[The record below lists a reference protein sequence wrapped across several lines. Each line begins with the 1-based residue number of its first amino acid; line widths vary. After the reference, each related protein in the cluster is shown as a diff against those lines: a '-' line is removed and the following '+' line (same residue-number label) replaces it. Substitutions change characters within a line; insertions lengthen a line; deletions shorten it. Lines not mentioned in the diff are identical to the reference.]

1 MSGIGGKTN
10 VTTSNPKPL
19 KDPLHSTQSPNSFS
33 NANQKSLT
41 TKKRMRTRRGAT
53 AAVLALMLPVVL
65 AIAAYAI
72 NVVYIELARTELQI
86 TIDVSTRAAGR
97 VLAVTRDKAQAIA
110 AAERLM
116 RENPF
121 ANEQMNLSGSDL
133 VFGVST
139 RYSETRRYDFRSGPN
154 PNAVQIQA
162 NGKIKVPM
170 LFPTMGVPI
179 DFRPV
184 KTSISTQAEMDISLV
199 VDRSGSMAFSAS
211 ENSGNYNPAAAPL
224 GWQFG
229 DPVPPNAR
237 WLDAVNAV
245 QAFLLVIEQSSQE
258 EHVCLSTYN
267 STAKTDVALTSDY
280 FPIESAMDGYSAKFD
295 SGATN
300 IGDGILFGASALG
313 DRKTARAWATRVMI
327 VLTDG
332 IHNTGTDPL
341 YAAQTAAA
349 ENILIY
355 TVTFSDEADTARMAQ
370 VAAAGS
376 GRHYHASTGLQ
387 LVEAFEDIAHRLPTL
402 ITY

>member
-1 MSGIGGKTN
+1 MNCVRAKFRSFNKGRLGGQTLPSYFGHA
-10 VTTSNPKPL
+10 VTL
-19 KDPLHSTQSPNSFS
+19 
-33 NANQKSLT
+33 A
-41 TKKRMRTRRGAT
+41 TKQRMRGRRGAT
-53 AAVLALMLPVVL
+53 AAMLALMLPVVL

-97 VLAVTRDKAQAIA
+97 VLAVTRDESQAIA

-116 RENPF
+116 AENPF
-121 ANEQMNLSGSDL
+121 ANEHMNLNGSDL

-139 RYSETRRYDFRSGPN
+139 RYSEAERYAFKPGAN

-162 NGKIKVPM
+162 NGKIKIPM

-179 DFRPV
+179 DFRPI
-184 KTSISTQAEMDISLV
+184 KTSISTQSEMDIALV
-199 VDRSGSMAFSAS
+199 LDRSGSMAFSTA
-211 ENSGNYNPAAAPL
+211 EIAGNYNPAAAPL
-224 GWQFG
+224 GWKFG
-229 DPVPPNAR
+229 DPVPPEAR

-245 QAFLLVIEQSSQE
+245 QRFLDLVGQSSQE
-258 EHVCLSTYN
+258 ERVCLSTYN
-267 STAKTDVALTSDY
+267 HSAKTDAALASDY
-280 FPIESAMDGYSAKFD
+280 VRIEKAMDGYSAKFD

-300 IGDGILFGASALG
+300 IGDGILVGAAALA
-313 DRKTARAWATRVMI
+313 DTKTARPWATRVMI

-341 YAAQTAAA
+341 YAAEMAGA

-355 TVTFSDEADTARMAQ
+355 TVTFSQEADIERMKQ
-370 VAAAGS
+370 VAAAGA
-376 GRHYHASTGLQ
+376 GKHYHATTGLQ
-387 LVEAFEDIAHRLPTL
+387 LVEAFEEIAHSLPTL